1 MSGAVSNV
9 HIYYP
14 AGQTAAC
21 YDLRK
26 VVSWVIVG
34 ATGQTPPPGAFGAA
48 PFAQVRFQAQD
59 AVVWF
64 NQADFETA
72 KTASLAG
79 GG

>member
-1 MSGAVSNV
+1 MSVSNA

-14 AGQTAAC
+14 AGQTNSC

-34 ATGQTPPPGAFGAA
+34 SGGQTPPVGAFGAA
-48 PFAQVRFQAQD
+48 PYAQVRFQAQD

-72 KTASLAG
+72 KAASLAAG
-79 GG
+79 G